1 MRFFRKI
8 GKFVIIGEKL
18 GLKPNI
24 LGRKLRK
31 IGFFAKTCNTLKKKK
46 SFALQ
51 LVAQV
56 TIVENTK
63 KKNSQNSRLY
73 TIQTKSGEK
82 SSPIVTKIWH
92 FLKCHNNC
100 ISKSVNC
107 SHIKISKE
115 QLIAHTPIVR
125 RSTVSVTNTHL
136 SSSNA
141 LLCLLVSQTHK
152 SLKQLILTDIA
163 NYKINRYYGS
173 FFSY

>member
-8 GKFVIIGEKL
+8 GKFLIIGIIL
-18 GLKPNI
+18 GIKPNK

-31 IGFFAKTCNTLKKKK
+31 IGFFAKTSNTLK

-63 KKNSQNSRLY
+63 NSQNSRLY

-82 SSPIVTKIWH
+82 FSPIVTKIWH

-115 QLIAHTPIVR
+115 QLTAHTPIVKR
-125 RSTVSVTNTHL
+125 IMVSVTNTHP

-141 LLCLLVSQTHK
+141 LLCQTGVTNAQSTK
-152 SLKQLILTDIA
+152 TTKTCG
-163 NYKINRYYGS
+163 YCKITI
-173 FFSY
+173 